1 MVGGKEGRRILA
13 LQLGFITIGLSVARS
28 TMYPVSGHGLESSV
42 SQHSVLLLRGVEHSS
57 ETFQNMHL
65 FDLNSKAAVSK
76 FENETLWVR
85 SPTLKID
92 LNNTS

>member
-1 MVGGKEGRRILA
+1 MVGGQRERKNSCFATGILHNRVIRG
-13 LQLGFITIGLSVARS
+13 QIHN
-28 TMYPVSGHGLESSV
+28 VSGFRTGLESSV
-42 SQHSVLLLRGVEHSS
+42 SQQSVLLLRGVEHSS

-85 SPTLKID
+85 SPTLKIG